1 PSSSYTP
8 MIEKLYIAY
17 FGRPAAPA
25 GMDYWAAQLVLN
37 GGDLAPLCRVFYASS
52 EYTAAHA
59 GQSTEA
65 LIGSLFQNLFGRAP
79 LPAGLSYWTG
89 EIESG
94 RVPRDQVA
102 LALLNN
108 ASSQDGAV
116 LNNKLTAA
124 TTFTA
129 HVDVLSELVAYHSGG
144 AFNSAHTFLA
154 TVKTSVPSNAT
165 IDAAVLAA
173 VTAGTP

>member
-1 PSSSYTP
+1 MRNEPHRQQNDAVRFAHH
-8 MIEKLYIAY
+8 IL
-17 FGRPAAPA
+17 RVAAFAFPF
-25 GMDYWAAQLVLN
+25 L
-37 GGDLAPLCRVFYASS
+37 GGCVTS
-52 EYTAAHA
+52 
-59 GQSTEA
+59 
-65 LIGSLFQNLFGRAP
+65 
-79 LPAGLSYWTG
+79 
-89 EIESG
+89 
-94 RVPRDQVA
+94 V
-102 LALLNN
+102 NN

-173 VTAGTP
+173 VTAGTPSAFSRAEVVTSPAIVSEGDLSVEAIALVGISAADMGG